1 MVTCLVDL
9 CRLESSD
16 KHFWSLPDVQSL
28 NVHLRI
34 LCLSFG
40 RLQSGGIRFSRI
52 IPHKMFKL
60 TFEAV
65 HRFVAGT
72 SPPVARLSPRS
83 PLTIFRYFP
92 SFSSSSILRFFV
104 KIHLKLL
111 KVAADHP
118 ELLLQLPDLGLLC
131 WSSLHRSTV
140 FRLKIREPW
149 SHYTIL
155 VLFNTT
161 GLIIF
166 QKYNIQLCINLT
178 NLWLIAL
185 SEKLGQILDLTTNSL
200 ATVTICA
207 GFVN

>member
-1 MVTCLVDL
+1 MVTCFVDL

-92 SFSSSSILRFFV
+92 SFSSSSILRFFCENSPQAAEGCCRPPWAPPPAPWSWSPL
-104 KIHLKLL
+104 LKLAPSL
-111 KVAADHP
+111 DSFQTQDSWTLITLH
-118 ELLLQLPDLGLLC
+118 DL
-131 WSSLHRSTV
+131 SLIQYNRTNHLS
-140 FRLKIREPW
+140 KI
-149 SHYTIL
+149 
-155 VLFNTT
+155 
-161 GLIIF
+161 
-166 QKYNIQLCINLT
+166 
-178 NLWLIAL
+178 
-185 SEKLGQILDLTTNSL
+185 
-200 ATVTICA
+200 
-207 GFVN
+207 

>member
-1 MVTCLVDL
+1 M
-9 CRLESSD
+9 
-16 KHFWSLPDVQSL
+16 PDVQSL

-83 PLTIFRYFP
+83 PLTICWYFP
-92 SFSSSSILRFFV
+92 SFFNFEIFV
-104 KIHLKLL
+104 KIHLELL

-131 WSSLHRSTV
+131 
-140 FRLKIREPW
+140 
-149 SHYTIL
+149 
-155 VLFNTT
+155 
-161 GLIIF
+161 
-166 QKYNIQLCINLT
+166 
-178 NLWLIAL
+178 
-185 SEKLGQILDLTTNSL
+185 
-200 ATVTICA
+200 
-207 GFVN
+207 